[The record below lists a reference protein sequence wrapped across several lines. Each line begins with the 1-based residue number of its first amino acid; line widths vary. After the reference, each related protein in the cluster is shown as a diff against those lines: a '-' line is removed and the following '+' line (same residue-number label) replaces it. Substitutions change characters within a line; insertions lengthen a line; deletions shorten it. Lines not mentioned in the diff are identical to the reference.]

1 MSRRPG
7 STRHRPRVDQRQ
19 APRDGLSID
28 VADLEL
34 PARRRR
40 RRPPRTT
47 LTLGTGK
54 QSSGRTG
61 PASQNPQPMSE
72 LRNPP
77 RKLTPNSATFT
88 RTGLSRPLEDCA
100 GCPALAGVR
109 NLGLDDPSAGCP
121 DSHCNSGDR
130 RIRACRAAAPLSQF
144 PQAGPACFN
153 SEPELPGFSVWSI
166 SRRLT
171 LLRHFWCTPGI
182 TLSSTPSPRR
192 RFSRGHARRSR
203 WR

>member
-1 MSRRPG
+1 MGRPPGWAAALTGRAVMRSPGRPPVRR
-7 STRHRPRVDQRQ
+7 
-19 APRDGLSID
+19 
-28 VADLEL
+28 DLER
-34 PARRRR
+34 AFWGKIAEG
-40 RRPPRTT
+40 
-47 LTLGTGK
+47 LTSEDAAKACGV
-54 QSSGRTG
+54 SGPVGSRWFRHAG
-61 PASQNPQPMSE
+61 GMMP
-72 LRNPP
+72 
-77 RKLTPNSATFT
+77 
-88 RTGLSRPLEDCA
+88 RPLEDCA

-144 PQAGPACFN
+144 PQAGPAGFH
-153 SEPELPGFSVWSI
+153 SEPELPGLSVWSI

-171 LLRHFWCTPGI
+171 LLRHFRCTPGI